1 VRKKIK
7 ADLKKKIIIFLCVD
21 FFVLQAAVILTIDK
35 ERKMGKSYFRSTN
48 FLNRRQHMKPNADSD
63 GGVWNP
69 RTVITPSCSVHPY
82 SL

>member
-1 VRKKIK
+1 
-7 ADLKKKIIIFLCVD
+7 
-21 FFVLQAAVILTIDK
+21 
-35 ERKMGKSYFRSTN
+35 MGKSYFRSTN

-82 SL
+82 SLWPYLDIVQKVLQILDDFVCFDYM